1 MWPVRLSVRTPGFQ
15 PGKTSSILVRATKIL
30 TYPIV
35 KLWYLDF
42 SVCENC
48 FQRNY
53 SKKYFGIICIRNHC
67 EFVKIDMYFTHS
79 GNTDLS
85 EVKKKKSSTY
95 PNISEKDK
103 DMLKKIYKAMVLS
116 RAASAAN
123 ETLRTLSDSQ
133 LDDIGLSRAS
143 FVSEIVNSVRKDLD
157 NAEIYKSKR
166 KMIATL
172 INPNLAGSV

>member
-1 MWPVRLSVRTPGFQ
+1 
-15 PGKTSSILVRATKIL
+15 
-30 TYPIV
+30 
-35 KLWYLDF
+35 
-42 SVCENC
+42 
-48 FQRNY
+48 
-53 SKKYFGIICIRNHC
+53 
-67 EFVKIDMYFTHS
+67 MYCTHS

-85 EVKKKKSSTY
+85 EVKVKILTTCPSISSK
-95 PNISEKDK
+95 EK
-103 DMLKKIYKAMVLS
+103 DMLKKIYKVMVLS

-157 NAEIYKSKR
+157 NAENNKSR
-166 KMIATL
+166 REMIAVL